1 MDRYEE
7 DMALIDFDHVSK
19 RYQVGTGRSSL
30 RELIPN
36 LFNRLTGGNGR
47 KNERDIIWALE
58 DVSLQVDR
66 GETLGIIGRNGAGKT
81 TVLKLLSRITHPTRG
96 EIRID
101 GRTSALIELGA
112 GFHPDLTGR
121 ENIYLNASILGL
133 KRKEIDRRFEDIV
146 AFAELAPFIDTPVKR
161 YSSGM
166 YARLGF
172 SVAAHVDP
180 DILLVDE
187 VLSVGDVIF
196 QQKCLRRIQEFQ
208 SAGKSIVF
216 VSHNLVSVQ
225 KICSRVIWLERGR
238 IASQGAPQEVV
249 NDYLYQQMSTKIE
262 ATSSEPGAIPIRY
275 GSGEAEIEAVHI
287 LDRTGHKRDFFDA
300 GEEIVVQVD
309 YCAHERIESANFLLV
324 VTNGEGMKL
333 SGTDLKRGRAD
344 PLSPIEAGKGSVQ
357 CRFGKLPLRP
367 GVYFLIAVIEGWG
380 RILDRQGMIGPF
392 AIRNDAGEEYVDPWR
407 YGIFDIEADWAADV
421 DSQT

>member
-1 MDRYEE
+1 MS
-7 DMALIDFDHVSK
+7 LIDFDHVSK
-19 RYQVGTGRSSL
+19 RYRMGTGRSSL
-30 RELIPN
+30 REAIPN
-36 LFNRLTGGNGR
+36 LFRWLLGNSDGR
-47 KNERDIIWALE
+47 QNESQVIWALR
-58 DVSLQVDR
+58 DVSLEVDP
-66 GETLGIIGRNGAGKT
+66 GETVGIIGRNGAGKT
-81 TVLKLLSRITHPTRG
+81 TILKLLSRITHPTEG
-96 EIRID
+96 EIEID
-101 GRTSALIELGA
+101 GRASALIELGA

-133 KRKEIDRRFEDIV
+133 KRREIDQRFDDIV

-187 VLSVGDVIF
+187 VLSVGDVMF

-238 IASQGAPQEVV
+238 IASQGDPQKVV
-249 NDYLYQQMSTKIE
+249 NDYLYHQMSAKVE
-262 ATSSEPGAIPIRY
+262 PSASEPGAIPIRY
-275 GSGEAEIEAVHI
+275 GTGEAEIEEIHI
-287 LDRTGHKRDFFDA
+287 LDGQGNRRDFFEV
-300 GEEIVVQVD
+300 GEEIVVQID
-309 YCAHERIESANFLLV
+309 YRAHQRIEPANFLLV
-324 VTNGEGMKL
+324 VTNGEGLKL
-333 SGTDLKRGRAD
+333 SGTDLLRGGLDHLACID
-344 PLSPIEAGKGSVQ
+344 PGRGSIR
-357 CRFGKLPLRP
+357 CRLGKLPLRP

-392 AIRNDAGEEYVDPWR
+392 AIQSDAGEEYVDPWR
-407 YGIFDIEADWAADV
+407 YGIFDIEADWTADA
-421 DSQT
+421 DFQI